1 MAGNRR
7 RPAPVPQTLARPRL
21 NAQLNAVLDR
31 RPVLLAATAGHGK
44 TTLLDQYAAIWPG
57 RVRRIRCDPDD
68 RRSAAEVCAD
78 VRGSAAD
85 DTLVVVDDLHHLPHA
100 AQVFESLAASARPAR
115 LLVATRPVAAL
126 NLSCAELAH
135 TVLIGADDLRLRWWE
150 VDRLLTDVH
159 GRPPDPVLAWD
170 ATWLTGGWAAPL
182 HEYLLCTRDLSA
194 RQARLTLTAPGVPF
208 AAGYLDRQIL
218 DGLDPDVVAFLT
230 RTAIM
235 NGPTAANCATADTPA
250 ARAEAAAMLR
260 RAERAGVLARK
271 GAEYVG
277 ETLLRHLLVHRFATT
292 DPGAPGVFAAAV
304 RPMREAGDPVG
315 AVWAAY
321 LARDRAALRELMDRN
336 PLMIA
341 AAVPEHWHGMLRT
354 LAGPARPVDR
364 QAARMVAGDCEVF
377 AEPEEESLRA
387 SARAVNDIM
396 DGPLRLA
403 EVPELPRGAE
413 GEIVRAV
420 ALMGTGDYR
429 SAIAAFDAYPRD
441 LGGPPAAAAELFGV
455 LAALLAGH
463 GCDVRVLEQAA
474 QRVATVGPVWLARV
488 ARAGL
493 TLTGAD
499 EYRSEARTVRVAC
512 ERLGDAWGAALAGH
526 MDACAGILRGEPDPA
541 ALDAAARGFAAAG
554 MTAAAPWALAF
565 GALARA
571 QLAEPGAGE
580 LALRAEAEAVRWE
593 LPGASVIARCARLLA
608 EPDTS
613 GTDYDELVA
622 DAERLGIH
630 LHAFLRSRRDAG
642 AAPTAP
648 VDIRCFGGFTVRLGG
663 RPLDLLRLAPQSRVL
678 FRLLALHAGRP
689 VHREVL
695 AAAMWPDAP
704 ADAAFHR
711 LQTAVYKLRRF
722 LEPGRGRRGA
732 SEFVPFEDG
741 AYRLRLPEGSYLDIA
756 AAEDALARARQAAA
770 RGDVAAEARILRELL
785 AVADAILLPETG
797 PEEWVVGPRDRWLD
811 AASDARNRLAE
822 FASS

>member
-1 MAGNRR
+1 M
-7 RPAPVPQTLARPRL
+7 PETLVRPRL
-21 NAQLNAVLDR
+21 NAQLDAVLDR
-31 RPVLLAATAGHGK
+31 RPVLLTATAGHGK
-44 TTLLDQYAAIWPG
+44 TTLLDQYAATWAG
-57 RVRRIRCDPDD
+57 RVRRIRCGPGDD
-68 RRSAAEVCAD
+68 RSAREICAD
-78 VRGSAAD
+78 IGGSAD
-85 DTLVVVDDLHHLPHA
+85 DGDALVVVDDLHHLPHA
-100 AQVFESLAASARPAR
+100 AEVFESLAAAARPPR
-115 LLVATRPVAAL
+115 LLVGTRPVAAL
-126 NLSCAELAH
+126 NLSRAELAH
-135 TVLIGADDLRLRWWE
+135 TVVIGADDLRLRWWE
-150 VDRLLTDVH
+150 VDRLFTDVH

-218 DGLDPDVVAFLT
+218 DGLDPDLVAFLT

-235 NGPTAANCATADTPA
+235 NGPTAANCAGSDSPA

-260 RAERAGVLARK
+260 RAERAGVLVRK

-277 ETLLRHLLVHRFATT
+277 EILLRHLLVHRFATT
-292 DPGAPGVFAAAV
+292 DPAAQGVFAAAV

-315 AVWAAY
+315 AAWAAY
-321 LARDRAALRELMDRN
+321 LARDRTAIRELMDRN
-336 PLMIA
+336 PLVIA

-364 QAARMVAGDCEVF
+364 QAARMVAGDSEVF

-387 SARAVNDIM
+387 SAEAINGIM

-403 EVPELPRGAE
+403 DVPELPRGAE

-429 SAIAAFDAYPRD
+429 AAIAAFDAYPRELD
-441 LGGPPAAAAELFGV
+441 GPPVAAAELFGV

-463 GCDVRVLEQAA
+463 GCDVRVVEQAA
-474 QRVATVGPVWLARV
+474 QRVAMVGPVWLARI

-499 EYRSEARTVRVAC
+499 EYRREAGAVRVAC

-608 EPDTS
+608 EPATPGS
-613 GTDYDELVA
+613 DYDTLVA

-642 AAPTAP
+642 AAPAAP

-663 RPLDLLRLAPQSRVL
+663 RPLDLLTLTPQSRVL

-770 RGDVAAEARILRELL
+770 RGDVPGETRILRELL

-811 AASDARNRLAE
+811 AATEARYRLAV
-822 FASS
+822 FATM